1 MMEVHQ
7 LITTS
12 WKLTEVKDGKRSTR
26 VAGSNSYARISFQEH
41 STKFVWLALLK
52 AECQTIQ
59 RYVIFAL
66 NLWLLANV
74 LLPSLMENQ
83 KPILYT

>member
-12 WKLTEVKDGKRSTR
+12 WKLTEAKDGKRSTR

-52 AECQTIQ
+52 GECQTIQ
-59 RYVIFAL
+59 RYVFKNHNNKVYFSI
-66 NLWLLANV
+66 V
-74 LLPSLMENQ
+74 LVYEMKLE
-83 KPILYT
+83 KKW